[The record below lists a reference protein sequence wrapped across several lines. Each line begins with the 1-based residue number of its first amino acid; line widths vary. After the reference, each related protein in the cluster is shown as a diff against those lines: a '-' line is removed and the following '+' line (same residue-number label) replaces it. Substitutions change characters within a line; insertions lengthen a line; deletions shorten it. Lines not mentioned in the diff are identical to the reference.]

1 MRRQGRMMKARKA
14 VDIITIDSAACF
26 YALLKYACY
35 EKTTLKGALEAV
47 TGMETWDALMMW

>member
-1 MRRQGRMMKARKA
+1 MMKARRA
-14 VDIITIDSAACF
+14 VDIIKIDSAACF

-35 EKTTLKGALEAV
+35 EKPTLVLEGALEAV